1 VSNPDERMGPTR
13 ERLRMAAEDE
23 IEIVSAIENEH
34 WQAVRLLDNHPLEY
48 LRRRECITGDQYS
61 AGQQFYSDWYFG
73 GLAASGVIDPG
84 RVIVDGGQIEPAG
97 DRRLFALSRW
107 QKAVRQVG
115 KVHSTTLI
123 DLILTEQKLHAWGAR
138 RFNQA
143 NRERARQAA
152 ITALVLALEQLDVHY
167 HGNRRNQMRAALNST
182 GSAYMRMA
190 PRRPASFSKRLSSV
204 VRICAERAF
213 IPPSST
219 ARRSSGPLPG
229 LP

>member
-1 VSNPDERMGPTR
+1 MSNPDERMGPTR

-167 HGNRRNQMRAALNST
+167 HGNKRNQMRAAH
-182 GSAYMRMA
+182 AEDY
-190 PRRPASFSKRLSSV
+190 RPNIIPTESV
-204 VRICAERAF
+204 
-213 IPPSST
+213 S
-219 ARRSSGPLPG
+219 
-229 LP
+229 